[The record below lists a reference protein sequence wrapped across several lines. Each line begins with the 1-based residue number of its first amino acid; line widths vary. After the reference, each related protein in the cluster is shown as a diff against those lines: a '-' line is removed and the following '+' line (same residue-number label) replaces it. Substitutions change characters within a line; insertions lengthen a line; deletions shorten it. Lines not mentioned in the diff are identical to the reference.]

1 MGINMKEVT
10 KLGLKQFLRLILINV
25 MCFFVVISFSV
36 LSTAAFTKNIGYTA
50 YGTSSES
57 SEPEELYTYYYADG
71 EDTKKQEYT
80 DRGYTCLLYTSGNSS
95 RCGLQNTVDKQED
108 T

>member
-1 MGINMKEVT
+1 MKEVT

-36 LSTAAFTKNIGYTA
+36 LSTAVFTKNIGYTA

-80 DRGYTCLLYTSGNSS
+80 DRGYTVSESKIRSTLSGTGMRFFLPFRRYSAF
-95 RCGLQNTVDKQED
+95 
-108 T
+108 

>member
-1 MGINMKEVT
+1 MKEVT

-80 DRGYTCLLYTSGNSS
+80 DRGYTVSESKIRSTLS
-95 RCGLQNTVDKQED
+95 
-108 T
+108 